1 MGVAE
6 SKLQGNQLESP
17 EKERTESNSL
27 LKTSEEI
34 TAILELKNKQAGK
47 QISCVE
53 YNLFLK
59 KQWLPADEVILK
71 SEVRKAIDEEIKKNR
86 KYFHK
91 KKDVSLHPGLLPKM
105 LGERE
110 FCGLCMEYDYCS
122 HEIKIEALKE
132 LKEGMGL
139 K

>member
-27 LKTSEEI
+27 LKTSADIEGKLIELMI
-34 TAILELKNKQAGK
+34 TYQFDNHNKF
-47 QISCVE
+47 S
-53 YNLFLK
+53 K
-59 KQWLPADEVILK
+59 KQWLPTDEVILK
-71 SEVRKAIDEEIKKNR
+71 SEAKKAIDEEIKKNR